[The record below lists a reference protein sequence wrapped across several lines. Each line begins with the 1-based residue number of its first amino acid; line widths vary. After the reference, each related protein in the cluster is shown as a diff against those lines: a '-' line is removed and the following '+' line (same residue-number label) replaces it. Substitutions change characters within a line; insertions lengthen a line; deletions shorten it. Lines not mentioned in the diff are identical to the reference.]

1 MFTFSKEIYEK
12 TEIKFAILDSSDM
25 TEIPFKYDMAKLEV
39 QEALEFCIDSSGFQ
53 FPADS
58 FRMRPKL
65 DKERSVNRMTKTNWN
80 GPKSGP

>member
-1 MFTFSKEIYEK
+1 
-12 TEIKFAILDSSDM
+12 M
-25 TEIPFKYDMAKLEV
+25 TEIPIKYDMAKLEV

-65 DKERSVNRMTKTNWN
+65 DKEKIRQQDDENKLERSEFWAVKM
-80 GPKSGP
+80 SLILS

>member
-1 MFTFSKEIYEK
+1 
-12 TEIKFAILDSSDM
+12 M
-25 TEIPFKYDMAKLEV
+25 TEIPIKYDMAKLEV

-65 DKERSVNRMTKTNWN
+65 DKEKIRQQDDENKLEQSEFWSGKMYLILSTNMRN
-80 GPKSGP
+80 NFLSRY

>member
-1 MFTFSKEIYEK
+1 
-12 TEIKFAILDSSDM
+12 M
-25 TEIPFKYDMAKLEV
+25 TEIPIKYDMAKLEV

-65 DKERSVNRMTKTNWN
+65 DKGKIRQQDDENKLERPEFWAVKMYLILSTNMRKN
-80 GPKSGP
+80 FMP